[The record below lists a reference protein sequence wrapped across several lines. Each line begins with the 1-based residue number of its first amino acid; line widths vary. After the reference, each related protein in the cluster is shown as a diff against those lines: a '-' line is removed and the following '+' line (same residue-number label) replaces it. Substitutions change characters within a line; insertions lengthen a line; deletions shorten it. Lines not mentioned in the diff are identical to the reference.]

1 MISFLVRDFCRS
13 TIYQPLFVVDRSCAC
28 LCRQVYKGFALFYV
42 DICAFPFVF
51 LCFMLWRYRQVDR
64 FHGFLCRQVLRLF
77 MSTGLRFCAFL
88 CRYLRFPCLHVERFM
103 QLWSNVFSMWR
114 DIQSYPDVYSILMYI
129 LWLAK
134 WYSILITYFT
144 RIINRAWTLQLQV
157 HNYIWQIHTKKSEKN
172 NK

>member
-1 MISFLVRDFCRS
+1 MLLTMISFLVRDFCRS

-42 DICAFPFVF
+42 DICAFPYVF

-88 CRYLRFPCLHVERFM
+88 CRYLRFPCLCGVIFNLILM
-103 QLWSNVFSMWR
+103 
-114 DIQSYPDVYSILMYI
+114 YILMYI

-134 WYSILITYFT
+134 RYWILITHFT

-157 HNYIWQIHTKKSEKN
+157 RNYIWQIHSKKKN
-172 NK
+172 